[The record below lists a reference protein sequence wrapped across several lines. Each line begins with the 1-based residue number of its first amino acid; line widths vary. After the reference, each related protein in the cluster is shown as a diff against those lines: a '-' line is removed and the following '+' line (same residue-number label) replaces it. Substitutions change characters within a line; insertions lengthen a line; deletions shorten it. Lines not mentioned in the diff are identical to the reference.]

1 MKKFTPTHRIIH
13 WIIATSMFVLLA
25 TGFLRMYWMGRKTI
39 SAAITNELTPKG
51 IHLQDESLRAIAKSI
66 INPMF
71 EWHVNFAY
79 ILVFAYLLRIIYLLA
94 KGIKFPNPFSSNTSG
109 KEKLQ
114 GVVYLVFYL
123 LLLVEITTGM
133 MLKFELAG
141 DEILE
146 KAEEI
151 HKWAIYWMPTFII
164 LHFAGITLAEL
175 TNKKG
180 IVSKMIGGE

>member
-1 MKKFTPTHRIIH
+1 M
-13 WIIATSMFVLLA
+13 
-25 TGFLRMYWMGRKTI
+25 
-39 SAAITNELTPKG
+39 
-51 IHLQDESLRAIAKSI
+51 
-66 INPMF
+66 
-71 EWHVNFAY
+71 
-79 ILVFAYLLRIIYLLA
+79 LA